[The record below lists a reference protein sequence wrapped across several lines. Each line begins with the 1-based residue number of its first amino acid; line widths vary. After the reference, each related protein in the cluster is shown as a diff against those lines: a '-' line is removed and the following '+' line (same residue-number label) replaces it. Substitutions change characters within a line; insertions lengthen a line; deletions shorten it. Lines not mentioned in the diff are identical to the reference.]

1 MTHVRLTRLEDLRLE
16 HRPHFGHRYPLNV
29 GLEAEIHADGAE
41 MILKCAHAGGGH
53 VRVNSDDEHVCSRHL
68 LENFL
73 KRFKEASRS
82 VEF

>member
-1 MTHVRLTRLEDLRLE
+1 MTHVSLTRLEDLRLE

-53 VRVNSDDEHVCSRHL
+53 VRVNPKNVHVRSRHA
-68 LENFL
+68 LENL
-73 KRFKEASRS
+73 LQRLEQASSS
-82 VEF
+82 VAL